1 MNIKKSL
8 LKQGFVSN
16 GDVVLDLRSVVWRI
30 CQERD
35 FSPRLSDCQTV
46 MLCAT
51 PDKLQETT
59 EKFVRWQAH
68 EKIQVLVVDVLTEL
82 FKEIKDPKYKPI
94 IRMLLEGGE
103 DD

>member
-1 MNIKKSL
+1 MNVKKSL
-8 LKQGFVSN
+8 LKQGFVSS

-30 CQERD
+30 CQDRD
-35 FSPRLSDCQTV
+35 FHPRLADCQTV
-46 MLCAT
+46 MAASS
-51 PDKLQETT
+51 PDKLQEIT

-103 DD
+103 DE